1 MSNTTRR
8 IATAFHRK
16 TEGSV
21 SAPGG
26 RREVGGVRLSSPQP
40 KGHRAQDRTR
50 ALQAHE
56 VEGAARREDGGE
68 DGVGSSIQRS
78 SLVKMPKVGFI
89 PAFCSGHLSFV
100 EAALRTLSQ
109 QKHWGWPWRKHT
121 F

>member
-50 ALQAHE
+50 AL
-56 VEGAARREDGGE
+56 
-68 DGVGSSIQRS
+68 
-78 SLVKMPKVGFI
+78 
-89 PAFCSGHLSFV
+89 
-100 EAALRTLSQ
+100 
-109 QKHWGWPWRKHT
+109 
-121 F
+121 